1 MSVWPVSLPM
11 SCSWWHI
18 HLHFSSLKCAKK
30 CKRNGGSE
38 IIKKLNKSE
47 SIKERLLRSLFD
59 IIGQPDLYRVPSL
72 PDTSNIRKWWPS
84 GFVGQPESVWCWHF
98 IYSPFTWSL
107 ADVISCVSQ
116 WLVVTGD
123 PMMINTSHSI
133 IHWVPS
139 GSVPCVI
146 YRVVVDWRLPTN
158 CLIPSSQST
167 NLLMVGE
174 VGLQVAS
181 PPGSHWNF
189 V

>member
-1 MSVWPVSLPM
+1 MQRNG
-11 SCSWWHI
+11 
-18 HLHFSSLKCAKK
+18 
-30 CKRNGGSE
+30 KRNGGSE

-116 WLVVTGD
+116 WLVVTQWWST
-123 PMMINTSHSI
+123 PVTQSFTEC
-133 IHWVPS
+133 P
-139 GSVPCVI
+139 
-146 YRVVVDWRLPTN
+146 VDLFLALFIVWWWIEG
-158 CLIPSSQST
+158 CLQTAWFHHHNPQST
-167 NLLMVGE
+167 NMLMVGE
-174 VGLQVAS
+174 VGFQVES
-181 PPGSHWNF
+181 PPGSHWIF
-189 V
+189 YEREDPHVDH